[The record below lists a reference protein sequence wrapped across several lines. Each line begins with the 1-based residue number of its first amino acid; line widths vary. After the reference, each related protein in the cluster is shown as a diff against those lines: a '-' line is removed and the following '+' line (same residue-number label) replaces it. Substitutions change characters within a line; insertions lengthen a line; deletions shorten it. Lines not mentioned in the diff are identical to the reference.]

1 MKKCFFCEQEYDK
14 LSLEHSI
21 PQFLGGANSDEK
33 FKKINLCRNCNSTL
47 GLQVDARFARS
58 FLIALNLD
66 KVFNI
71 K

>member
-33 FKKINLCRNCNSTL
+33 FKKIQKIKNKNLKNRTWRL
-47 GLQVDARFARS
+47 
-58 FLIALNLD
+58 
-66 KVFNI
+66 
-71 K
+71 